1 MDMKKILLA
10 AAALAF
16 AGAASAQKTCTK
28 ADESN
33 AQKAIDK
40 VSTWASLNSTWKS
53 FRHCDTGAVGEGFTD
68 AILRLVVDWKGVNQL
83 ADAMARDADYKTF
96 ILDHLR
102 SPEAKGD
109 APDVYSRAKANC
121 PGGLAEWC
129 KEIAAAVH
137 EPPPRPATP
146 VALPPAVAP
155 QAGVPSAT
163 QPAPPITP
171 PAPPAE
177 KK

>member
-1 MDMKKILLA
+1 MKKILLA

-16 AGAASAQKTCTK
+16 AGAASAQKPCTK

-40 VSTWASLNSTWKS
+40 ISSWATLNGTWKS
-53 FRHCDTGAVGEGFTD
+53 FRHCDTGAVGENFTE
-68 AILRLVVDWKGVNQL
+68 AILRLVIDWKGVNQL
-83 ADAMARDADYKTF
+83 ADAMAKDADYKAF
-96 ILDHLR
+96 IIDHLK
-102 SPEAKGD
+102 SPEAKSD
-109 APDVYSRAKANC
+109 APDVYSRTKSAC
-121 PGGLAEWC
+121 PGGLADWC

-155 QAGVPSAT
+155 QPGVPPVT
-163 QPAPPITP
+163 QPAPSG
-171 PAPPAE
+171 APPAAD